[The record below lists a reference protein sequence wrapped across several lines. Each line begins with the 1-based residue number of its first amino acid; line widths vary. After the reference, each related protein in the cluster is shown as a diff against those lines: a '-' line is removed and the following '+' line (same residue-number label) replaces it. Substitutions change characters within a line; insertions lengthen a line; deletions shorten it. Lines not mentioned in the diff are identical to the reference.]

1 MRLRSTR
8 ADAACTRRPRSGTPG
23 TPVLQDL
30 LHGSRL
36 GARCLGRDHRG
47 GCGFGRRL
55 SGEHGL
61 RPAGAGPVHH
71 RHHVAAA
78 KLASGADAGAH
89 RARNHDDG
97 HCRRL
102 SRLRFAGGM
111 GLWPG
116 RSFDPRQL
124 GALPGALR
132 RGDRLARGPRN
143 FGCRVVER
151 AFQSRLGP
159 GLGGPGDRSRQH
171 HPDFLADRPRLR
183 HSGVDGSRG
192 SPSPDRDLFQQG
204 DRNDPLG
211 GHGGDGAQ
219 NPQVHGGAD
228 VDEPRDRR
236 PCCSRSRGRPDCNSP
251 SNGG

>member
-1 MRLRSTR
+1 MRPLDAEPS
-8 ADAACTRRPRSGTPG
+8 ASPGQICLIAECASVQPEANAACTRRPRSGTPG

-55 SGEHGL
+55 SGQHGL

-71 RHHVAAA
+71 RHHVAVA

-102 SRLRFAGGM
+102 SRLRVAGGM

-116 RSFDPRQL
+116 RSFDPRRL
-124 GALPGALR
+124 GALSGALR
-132 RGDRLARGPRN
+132 RGDRLARGSWHIGR
-143 FGCRVVER
+143 RLVER
-151 AFQSRLGP
+151 AFQRWLAPALGEPDHRP
-159 GLGGPGDRSRQH
+159 GQH

-183 HSGVDGSRG
+183 HSGIDGSRG
-192 SPSPDRDLFQQG
+192 SAIAGSRPISAGR
-204 DRNDPLG
+204 
-211 GHGGDGAQ
+211 
-219 NPQVHGGAD
+219 
-228 VDEPRDRR
+228 PRRSFWRR
-236 PCCSRSRGRPDCNSP
+236 PRRRRAKPASTWRCGR
-251 SNGG
+251 